1 MEAVFAQVRQLSLCK
16 KLLSK
21 PFAKRVLA
29 MSLGKGGPRH
39 FSKPYIDPGLIF
51 VALSANKE
59 QVIDLGQYEVISS
72 SQAVDYKGLHQN
84 RDLVKG
90 LLKVAPSGEIH
101 PQALKRAILQL
112 LQQDP
117 GINLS
122 KQTGAIFCNLKQ
134 ERLTTLMSHI
144 RRVAREGDWS
154 MAAAKLTSSEF
165 SQLKEVLNMVEVK
178 APEPPLKKEKPMLAL
193 EDKKPDPEEEA
204 LEEDTPLKKAEE
216 VSLDSSGYP
225 TMFGTP
231 DKASKGTENLV
242 GPSFL
247 RRRLGSQAAASTCQ
261 ADKKDLKK
269 SLGYSGSSKT
279 LKKEKALKKPA
290 AAKAKKDPLKKE
302 VSKQP
307 SLKKDPGNKR
317 VPWVKLRKT
326 VAKKPARAYICGAHD
341 TGNKVHLV
349 VEVSEKMTP
358 NFENIIDRIYLALKK
373 DHLTKQEAKD
383 MRAALLGWN

>member
-1 MEAVFAQVRQLSLCK
+1 
-16 KLLSK
+16 
-21 PFAKRVLA
+21 

-59 QVIDLGQYEVISS
+59 QVTDLGQYELISS

-231 DKASKGTENLV
+231 DKASRGKENLV
-242 GPSFL
+242 APSFL

-269 SLGYSGSSKT
+269 NFGVQWKQQILEKGKGFEKASSSKG
-279 LKKEKALKKPA
+279 KERPLEKGGQQAAIFEKRSWKQKDALG
-290 AAKAKKDPLKKE
+290 KAKKDSGKKA
-302 VSKQP
+302 SQ
-307 SLKKDPGNKR
+307 G
-317 VPWVKLRKT
+317 
-326 VAKKPARAYICGAHD
+326 I
-341 TGNKVHLV
+341 HLWC
-349 VEVSEKMTP
+349 P
-358 NFENIIDRIYLALKK
+358 
-373 DHLTKQEAKD
+373 
-383 MRAALLGWN
+383 